1 MKNYIYFI
9 EQEGQNLIKIGV
21 AKDIKKRFDTLQ
33 TGSPQKLILRGY
45 IEGGYDKEKELHDYF
60 FKFNFGGEWFN
71 LSKEINNY
79 IENNC
84 KFDLNEQIMGR
95 HNLSDV
101 KKLIP
106 YDGGNFNIVYEN
118 KILEVQNM
126 KLNNNEKLVYY
137 SIRDFAQYP
146 TNCVVIKDSIPTMVE
161 LEPIVGLNEKSI
173 RKALKTLNKKSLV
186 KLVQYGHRKAIYIN
200 PEYYATG
207 KDLDIKTLE
216 FFDLIECDDEKI
228 NYYIKKNK

>member
-1 MKNYIYFI
+1 MQDNINQLKEYITSLNEEFTEIQGGSFVKLDTGEIFTHTEVQKYIKTKIEKYNKQFI
-9 EQEGQNLIKIGV
+9 EDVRKTLHETNELELDQVLSNKRS
-21 AKDIKKRFDTLQ
+21 KK
-33 TGSPQKLILRGY
+33 PKNKLKL
-45 IEGGYDKEKELHDYF
+45 KE
-60 FKFNFGGEWFN
+60 
-71 LSKEINNY
+71 
-79 IENNC
+79 
-84 KFDLNEQIMGR
+84 R
-95 HNLSDV
+95 
-101 KKLIP
+101 

-146 TNCVVIKDSIPTMVE
+146 TNCVIIKDTIPTMIE

-173 RKALKTLNKKSLV
+173 RKALKTLDEKSLV